1 MFVKF
6 ETHSNIAGKGFNF
19 SAVIHKKGKLISF
32 KNNSEKLANV
42 KTKSKLVLFYLLLQM
57 IIVNIGRILITLIT

>member
-6 ETHSNIAGKGFNF
+6 ETYSNVAGKGFNF
-19 SAVIHKKGKLISF
+19 SAVIHKEGKLISF

-42 KTKSKLVLFYLLLQM
+42 KRKSKLLSYLLLQM
-57 IIVNIGRILITLIT
+57 IIASIGRTYKT

>member
-6 ETHSNIAGKGFNF
+6 ETNSNVAGKGFNF

-42 KTKSKLVLFYLLLQM
+42 KRKSKLLSYLLLQM
-57 IIVNIGRILITLIT
+57 IIASIGRTYKK

>member
-6 ETHSNIAGKGFNF
+6 ETNSNVAGKGFNF

-42 KTKSKLVLFYLLLQM
+42 NRKSKSLSYLLWKH
-57 IIVNIGRILITLIT
+57 

>member
-6 ETHSNIAGKGFNF
+6 ETHSNFAGKRFNF

>member
-6 ETHSNIAGKGFNF
+6 ETYSNVAGKGFNF

-32 KNNSEKLANV
+32 KKLANV
-42 KTKSKLVLFYLLLQM
+42 KRKSKLLSYLLLQM
-57 IIVNIGRILITLIT
+57 IIASIGRTYKT

>member
-6 ETHSNIAGKGFNF
+6 ETHSTVGRKGFNF
-19 SAVIHKKGKLISF
+19 SVVIHKKGKLISF

-42 KTKSKLVLFYLLLQM
+42 KRKSKLLFYLLLQK
-57 IIVNIGRILITLIT
+57 IIVNIGRILIT

>member
-6 ETHSNIAGKGFNF
+6 ETHSNVAGKGFNF

-42 KTKSKLVLFYLLLQM
+42 KRKSKLLSYLLLQM
-57 IIVNIGRILITLIT
+57 IIASIGRILITLIT

>member
-6 ETHSNIAGKGFNF
+6 ETHSNVAGKGFNF
-19 SAVIHKKGKLISF
+19 RAVIHKKGKLISF

-42 KTKSKLVLFYLLLQM
+42 KRKSKLLSYLLLQM
-57 IIVNIGRILITLIT
+57 IIASIGRTYKK

>member
-6 ETHSNIAGKGFNF
+6 ETNSNVAGKGFNF

-32 KNNSEKLANV
+32 KNNSGNGRLKPEG
-42 KTKSKLVLFYLLLQM
+42 FY
-57 IIVNIGRILITLIT
+57 

>member
-6 ETHSNIAGKGFNF
+6 VTHSNVAGKGFNF
-19 SAVIHKKGKLISF
+19 SAVIHKKEGKLISF

-42 KTKSKLVLFYLLLQM
+42 KRKSKLLSYLLLQM
-57 IIVNIGRILITLIT
+57 IIASIGRT